1 MSKQRYLQL
10 NDAKKY
16 LSENNLEKINN
27 EFINFRENI
36 RRDFGKIQKGRVI
49 IKGFIVNVLEKNNLL
64 NDFINKYWLNGK
76 TEDGENIIKRY
87 KSKYNSY
94 INDYIIE
101 PPEDDDSEFANEADL
116 RDYLVK
122 NLSSIENGLTL
133 YKDKNGKDGVEYSID
148 ENNKRIDILA
158 IDKNNIPV
166 IIELKVKRGYEKVI
180 GQCQYYKNKLKIIFN
195 TNDVRVII
203 IAKEITEYLKMGI
216 MDMKGYE
223 LFEYKL
229 KFELESIK
237 I

>member
-1 MSKQRYLQL
+1 MSRERYLQL

-16 LSENNLEKINN
+16 LNENHLENIQN
-27 EFINFRENI
+27 EYIKFRENI
-36 RRDFGKIQKGRVI
+36 WNDIGKSRGRVV
-49 IKGFIVNVLEKNNLL
+49 IKGFIVNILDKNNLL

-76 TEDGENIIKRY
+76 TEDGEIIIKRY
-87 KSKYNSY
+87 KNKYHSY
-94 INDYIIE
+94 INVTE
-101 PPEDDDSEFANEADL
+101 VELPEDDDSEFANESDL

-122 NLSSIENGLTL
+122 NLSAIENGLTL
-133 YKDKNGKDGVEYSID
+133 YKDNNGKEGVEYPVD

-166 IIELKVKRGYEKVI
+166 VIELKVKRGYEKVI
-180 GQCQYYKNKLKIIFN
+180 GQCQYYKNKLKSIFN
-195 TNDVRVII
+195 TNEVRVII
-203 IAKEITEYLKMGI
+203 IAKEITDYLKMGI

-237 I
+237 V

>member
-49 IKGFIVNVLEKNNLL
+49 IKGFIVNILEKNNLL